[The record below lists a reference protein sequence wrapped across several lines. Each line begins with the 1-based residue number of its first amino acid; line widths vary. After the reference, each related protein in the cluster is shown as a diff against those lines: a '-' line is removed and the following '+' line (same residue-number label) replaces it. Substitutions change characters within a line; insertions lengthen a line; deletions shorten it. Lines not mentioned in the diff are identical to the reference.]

1 MTSQTFR
8 NLLCAAA
15 AAAAWS
21 LSLPAYAAY
30 DLGWDPLF
38 AGDVVIDFPNS
49 CLVPGMDIH
58 CTSIDVLSVHFT
70 DNGNNTWT
78 ETGPQI
84 LAGDLAFDS
93 LGNLT
98 GVDLTIGNLIDDAS
112 CSSTPTLFFSDGEG
126 RNVSFV
132 CTADTGGEAAYTVK
146 RVPEPATLALL
157 GLGLSALALTRR
169 RRPA

>member
-30 DLGWDPLF
+30 DLGWDPMF

-49 CLVPGMDIH
+49 CLMPSMDIH

-70 DNGNNTWT
+70 DIGNNFWT
-78 ETGPQI
+78 ETSPQI
-84 LAGDLAFDS
+84 LGGDLAFDS

-112 CSSTPTLFFSDGEG
+112 CQSTPTLFFSDAEG
-126 RNVSFV
+126 NRVSFQ
-132 CTADTGGEAAYTVK
+132 CTGATNEATYTVTK
-146 RVPEPATLALL
+146 VPEPATLALL
-157 GLGLSALALTRR
+157 GLGLSGLALTRR
-169 RRPA
+169 RRPG